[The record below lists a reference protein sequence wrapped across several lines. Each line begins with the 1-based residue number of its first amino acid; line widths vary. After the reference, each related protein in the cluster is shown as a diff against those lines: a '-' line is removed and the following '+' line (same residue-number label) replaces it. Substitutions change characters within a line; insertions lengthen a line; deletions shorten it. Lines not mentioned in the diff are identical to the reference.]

1 MAFDANRSIKI
12 EASETSPGSYVLR
25 SRGLADK
32 RRAELEI
39 AGVPEAALSAAG
51 GIINILAQYTVDKA
65 EVLAGQ
71 NVGNT
76 LVIGDEAR
84 KLLLV
89 VRTVE
94 AEKPKGGLW
103 SKIAGGG
110 KGVLRLVDVDGPDA
124 AAPRT
129 ALATML
135 VHRAAVRRAKGDD
148 EGARAELQAAVLT
161 FPGEPDAGSPP
172 SIDGVEGVLD
182 WQNHLAYLDL
192 ASLAGDDLGEA
203 AAYYGEAL
211 VRSDELARREL
222 GATASAVQALGEGDI
237 AREAARI
244 LAHNLGDIRRGPGPS
259 DALVTVA
266 SPLWQ
271 LAEDGVSVRHAAL
284 VPAAMMG
291 LYYEGAAA
299 EALAR
304 DGVSLVTRILAPP
317 GGRRWRAAWLARAS
331 REIWLDESAPALE
344 RIEPAPAAP
353 AAGLVSLVLADL
365 GRCLRAAATSEEIL
379 ARYAGEEASAQ
390 QASAIDDKL
399 AALRAWESE
408 QYTAAT
414 SAG

>member
-12 EASETSPGSYVLR
+12 EASETSPGFYLLR

-39 AGVPEAALSAAG
+39 TGVPEAALSAAG
-51 GIINILAQYTVDKA
+51 GIINILAQYSVDKA

-71 NVGNT
+71 NVGNV
-76 LVIGDEAR
+76 LAIGDEAR
-84 KLLLV
+84 ELLLV

-94 AEKPKGGLW
+94 AEKAKGGLW
-103 SKIAGGG
+103 SKIAGAG
-110 KGVLRLVDVDGPDA
+110 KGVLRLVDVDGPDT

-148 EGARAELQAAVLT
+148 EGARTELEAAVLT
-161 FPGEPDAGSPP
+161 FPGEPGAGSPP
-172 SIDGVEGVLD
+172 SIDGVDGVLD

-192 ASLAGDDLGEA
+192 AALAGDDADA
-203 AAYYGEAL
+203 AAAHFGEAL

-222 GATASAVQALGEGDI
+222 GATAAAVQALGEAEI
-237 AREAARI
+237 EREAKRV
-244 LAHNLGDIRRGPGPS
+244 LAHNLGDIRRGPGPT

-266 SPLWQ
+266 SPLWR
-271 LAEDGVSVRHAAL
+271 LGDDGASVRHAAL
-284 VPAAMMG
+284 VPAAMLG

-304 DGVSLVTRILAPP
+304 DGVTLVTRILAAP
-317 GGRRWRAAWLARAS
+317 GSPRWRAAWLARGS
-331 REIWLDESAPALE
+331 REIWLDESAPVLE
-344 RIEPAPAAP
+344 RIEPAPAHP
-353 AAGLVSLVLADL
+353 AAGIVSLVLADV
-365 GRCLRAAATSEEIL
+365 GRCLRAGATIEEIL
-379 ARYAGEEASAQ
+379 ARYDN
-390 QASAIDDKL
+390 ASAIDDKL

-408 QYTAAT
+408 QYAAAM